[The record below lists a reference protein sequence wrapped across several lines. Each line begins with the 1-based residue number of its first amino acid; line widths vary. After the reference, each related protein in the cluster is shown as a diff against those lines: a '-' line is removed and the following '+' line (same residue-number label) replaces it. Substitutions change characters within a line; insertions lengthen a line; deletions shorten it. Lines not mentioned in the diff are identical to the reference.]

1 MLEHHSTIRNIERTR
16 SRILPAGSTA
26 GERSTARRT
35 TSETAQAPRSFA
47 ISRVI
52 LDPKNAFDDACR
64 PFTEIPAWWS
74 GFVFHV
80 LNARQITLYLY
91 LCMLLDGEGV
101 CAPTVEQIRQ
111 DLGLS
116 SSIVFGA
123 LGALDA
129 AGFILRERRYL
140 PALRSRRNVYQ
151 RPSCEFTVLRLLE
164 TGKVDGE
171 LRAAPGAHQM
181 SGDSEQLKT
190 DWLTGVLGDQYAR
203 YAAAA
208 PAAKAEILMRALGTQ
223 VRERSN

>member
-1 MLEHHSTIRNIERTR
+1 MLERHANVRNMECTKTR
-16 SRILPAGSTA
+16 SLYAA
-26 GERSTARRT
+26 
-35 TSETAQAPRSFA
+35 
-47 ISRVI
+47 VI
-52 LDPKNAFDDACR
+52 LDPTNAFDDGCR

-91 LCMLLDGEGV
+91 LCMLLDAEGV

-123 LGALDA
+123 LGALDT
-129 AGFILRERRYL
+129 AGFILRRRRYL
-140 PALRSRRNVYQ
+140 VSLRSRRNVYQ

-164 TGKVDGE
+164 MGRVDGE
-171 LRAAPGAHQM
+171 LRAAPGAAHQM

-190 DWLTGVLGDQYAR
+190 EWLQGVLGEEFPS
-203 YAAAA
+203 YAAA
-208 PAAKAEILMRALGTQ
+208 PTPAKAEILIRALSAMG
-223 VRERSN
+223 EPAS

>member
-1 MLEHHSTIRNIERTR
+1 MLQHSAIVRNTQRTE
-16 SRILPAGSTA
+16 SRRCSAA
-26 GERSTARRT
+26 GERSTVRRT
-35 TSETAQAPRSFA
+35 TGETAFAPRSFA

-52 LDPKNAFDDACR
+52 LDPKNAFDDGCR

-91 LCMLLDGEGV
+91 LCMLLDAEGV

-123 LGALDA
+123 LGALDVS
-129 AGFILRERRYL
+129 GFILRERRYL
-140 PALRSRRNVYQ
+140 PSLRSRRNVYQ

-164 TGKVDGE
+164 NGKIDGD
-171 LRAAPGAHQM
+171 LRAVPGEM
-181 SGDSEQLKT
+181 SADSEQLKT
-190 DWLTGVLGDQYAR
+190 EWLAGVLGDRFPR

-208 PAAKAEILMRALGTQ
+208 PAAKTDLLIQALRAVQ
-223 VRERSN
+223 P

>member
-1 MLEHHSTIRNIERTR
+1 MIQRRRILRNSERTTT
-16 SRILPAGSTA
+16 RIPSSPYVA

-35 TSETAQAPRSFA
+35 TNVTALAPRSFA
-47 ISRVI
+47 ISRVV
-52 LDPKNAFDDACR
+52 LDPNNAFDDACR

-91 LCMLLDGEGV
+91 LCMLLDAEGV

-123 LGALDA
+123 LGALDT
-129 AGFILRERRYL
+129 AGFILRQRQYL

-171 LRAAPGAHQM
+171 LRALPGGEM
-181 SGDSEQLKT
+181 SSDSEQLKQE
-190 DWLTGVLGDQYAR
+190 WLQGVLGDEYPR
-203 YAAAA
+203 YAGAAL
-208 PAAKAEILMRALGTQ
+208 PVKTELLIGAL
-223 VRERSN
+223 RRHEA

>member
-1 MLEHHSTIRNIERTR
+1 LRHGAIE
-16 SRILPAGSTA
+16 
-26 GERSTARRT
+26 
-35 TSETAQAPRSFA
+35 

-52 LDPKNAFDDACR
+52 LDPANAFDDGCR

-80 LNARQITLYLY
+80 LNARQVTLYLY
-91 LCMLLDGEGV
+91 LCMLLDAEGV
-101 CAPTVEQIRQ
+101 CAPTVEHIRQ

-129 AGFILRERRYL
+129 TGFILRQRRYL

-164 TGKVDGE
+164 SSKIDGE
-171 LRAAPGAHQM
+171 LRAVPGRAHEM
-181 SGDSEQLKT
+181 SGDAEQLKT
-190 DWLTGVLGDQYAR
+190 EWLQGVLGEQYEPYAS
-203 YAAAA
+203 AAAD
-208 PAAKAEILMRALGTQ
+208 AKAEILIRTLGAQ
-223 VRERSN
+223 VRERPS